1 MPLRAQ
7 FPSNRFFVI
16 RPLRLVGVLFGVL
29 GLMLLGGCGQTDV
42 NQARVSIDRLAAFK
56 SESPLVFRTLSQP
69 ITVPRARFKT
79 ASGNFDMPQAF
90 SGHWTLLYT
99 GYTFCPDVCPM
110 ELNHLAQLMPKLHK
124 VLPKVSWQVV
134 FLSVDPARDSPA
146 RMHEYLQYFDPSFI
160 GITGTRADIDA
171 VTGAVKAGYKIA
183 PHAPGDQAYEVSHDT
198 SFRLISPSG
207 RMVAILP
214 SPHHIPDMTR
224 ALQKFFKEVVE

>member
-1 MPLRAQ
+1 MPRRDPSPSDRLSMILPLR
-7 FPSNRFFVI
+7 V
-16 RPLRLVGVLFGVL
+16 VGVLFGLL

-42 NQARVSIDRLAAFK
+42 NQARVSTDRLAAFK
-56 SESPLVFRTLSQP
+56 TESPLVFRALSQP
-69 ITVPRARFKT
+69 IVVPKARFRT
-79 ASGNFDMPQAF
+79 ASGNFDLPRAF

-110 ELNHLAQLMPKLHK
+110 ELNILAQLMPKLHQA
-124 VLPKVSWQVV
+124 LPKVSWQVV

-160 GITGTRADIDA
+160 GITGDRDAINA
-171 VTGAVKAGYKIA
+171 VTGAVKAGYQIA
-183 PHAPGDQAYEVSHDT
+183 PHKQGAQDYEVSHDT
-198 SFRLISPSG
+198 AFRLISPNG